1 MTQKCYY
8 LPAGEMQLAT
18 DEERRRY
25 CERAIAWAEH
35 VKIIP
40 EDDRPVVAYALAEY
54 MAYQDDKTLFAPLS
68 KKDQELVDWIL
79 NGVAKEE

>member
-1 MTQKCYY
+1 MTKKYHY
-8 LPAGEMQLAT
+8 LPSGEMQLAT
-18 DEERRRY
+18 EEERREY

-35 VKIIP
+35 VRIVP

-68 KKDQELVDWIL
+68 REDQELVEWIR
-79 NGVAKEE
+79 NGSSE